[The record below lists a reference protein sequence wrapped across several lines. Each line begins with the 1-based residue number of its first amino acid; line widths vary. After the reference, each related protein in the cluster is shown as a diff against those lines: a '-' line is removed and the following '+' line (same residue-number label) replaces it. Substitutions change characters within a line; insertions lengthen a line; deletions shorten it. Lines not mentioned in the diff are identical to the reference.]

1 MPTLSIIIP
10 IYNEEGNIP
19 VLYERLTQVM
29 HKLGESYEL
38 LFVNDGSRDN
48 SLALV
53 MELAQKD
60 AQVKYLDFSRNFG
73 HQIAVTAGIDAAR
86 GDALVII
93 DADLQDPP
101 ELIQEMFVKYKEGF
115 EVVYAKRRQRKGETF
130 FKKVT
135 AKMFYRTL
143 ARITTLDIPLDT
155 GDFRLIDRKVAEVLK
170 KMPEQNKYIRGQIAW
185 IGFRQTFVEYDRDSR
200 HTGETGYTL
209 RKMIRFA
216 LDGIT
221 GFSNL
226 PLRLA
231 TIAGFTVSG
240 IAFLMMIYAL
250 VSRLI
255 WKDFEPGWTSLILSV
270 LFIGGIQLITIGI
283 IGEYINRISTN
294 VRNRPLYVIRETNV
308 DEEE

>member
-19 VLYERLTQVM
+19 VLYERMTKVM
-29 HKLGESYEL
+29 TDLGESYEL
-38 LFVNDGSRDN
+38 LFINDGSKDN

-60 AQVKYLDFSRNFG
+60 EQVKYLDFSRNFG
-73 HQIAVTAGIDAAR
+73 HQIAVTAGIDAAK
-86 GDALVII
+86 GDAMVVI

-101 ELIQEMFVKYKEGF
+101 ELIREMFEKYKEGF
-115 EVVYAKRRQRKGETF
+115 EVVYAKRKKRQGETI
-130 FKKVT
+130 FKKFT

-143 ARITTLDIPLDT
+143 ARITTLDIPLDA
-155 GDFRLIDRKVAEVLK
+155 GDFRLIDRKVADVLK

-185 IGFRQTFVEYDRDSR
+185 IGFRQTYVEYDRDSR

-209 RKMIRFA
+209 KKMIQFA

-250 VSRLI
+250 ISRFV
-255 WKDFEPGWTSLILSV
+255 WKDYEPGWTSLILSV

-294 VRNRPLYVIRETNV
+294 VRNRPLYVVRETNV
-308 DEEE
+308 EEEE

>member
-19 VLYERLTQVM
+19 VLYERLTKVM
-29 HKLGESYEL
+29 QELGESYEL
-38 LFVNDGSRDN
+38 VFINDGSKDN

-60 AQVKYLDFSRNFG
+60 DRVKYLDFSRNFG
-73 HQIAVTAGIDAAR
+73 HQIAVTAGIDAAK

-101 ELIQEMFVKYKEGF
+101 ELIREMFEKYKEGF
-115 EVVYAKRRQRKGETF
+115 EVVYAKRRKRKGETI
-130 FKKVT
+130 FKKFT
-135 AKMFYRTL
+135 AKIFYRTL

-185 IGFRQTFVEYDRDSR
+185 IGFKQTYVEYDRDSR
-200 HTGETGYTL
+200 HAGETGYTL
-209 RKMIRFA
+209 RKMLRFA

-231 TIAGFTVSG
+231 TVAGFTVSG
-240 IAFLMMIYAL
+240 IAFLLMIYAL
-250 VSRLI
+250 ISRFI
-255 WKDFEPGWTSLILSV
+255 WKDYEPGWTSLILSV
-270 LFIGGIQLITIGI
+270 LFIGGIQLIAIGI

-294 VRNRPLYVIRETNV
+294 VRNRPLYVVRETNV
-308 DEEE
+308 ED

>member
-19 VLYERLTQVM
+19 VLYERLTKVM
-29 HKLGESYEL
+29 KDLGESYEL
-38 LFVNDGSRDN
+38 LFINDGSRDN

-60 AQVKYLDFSRNFG
+60 EAVKYLDFSRNFG
-73 HQIAVTAGIDAAR
+73 HQIAVTAGIDAAK
-86 GDALVII
+86 GDAMVII

-101 ELIQEMFVKYKEGF
+101 ELILEMFEKYKEGF
-115 EVVYAKRRQRKGETF
+115 EVVYAKRRKRKGETI
-130 FKKVT
+130 FKKLT
-135 AKMFYRTL
+135 ARLFYRTL
-143 ARITTLDIPLDT
+143 AKITTLDIPLDT
-155 GDFRLIDRKVAEVLK
+155 GDFRLIDRKVADVLK

-185 IGFRQTFVEYDRDSR
+185 IGFRQTYVEYDRDSR

-209 RKMIRFA
+209 SKMIRFA

-231 TIAGFTVSG
+231 TVAGFTVSG
-240 IAFLMMIYAL
+240 IAFLLMIYAL
-250 VSRLI
+250 ISRLI
-255 WKDFEPGWTSLILSV
+255 WKDYEPGWTSLILSV

-308 DEEE
+308 EED

>member
-19 VLYERLTQVM
+19 VLYERLSKVM
-29 HKLGESYEL
+29 KDLGESYEL
-38 LFVNDGSRDN
+38 VFINDGSRDN

-60 AQVKYLDFSRNFG
+60 EAVKYLDFSRNFG
-73 HQIAVTAGIDAAR
+73 HQIGVTAGIDAAK
-86 GDALVII
+86 GDAMVII

-101 ELIQEMFVKYKEGF
+101 ELILEMFEKYKEGF
-115 EVVYAKRRQRKGETF
+115 EVVYAKRRKRKGETI
-130 FKKVT
+130 FKKLT
-135 AKMFYRTL
+135 ARLFYRTL
-143 ARITTLDIPLDT
+143 AKITTLDIPLDT
-155 GDFRLIDRKVAEVLK
+155 GDFRLIDRKVADVLK

-185 IGFRQTFVEYDRDSR
+185 IGFRQTYVEYDRDSR
-200 HTGETGYTL
+200 HAGETGYTL
-209 RKMIRFA
+209 RKMLKFA

-221 GFSNL
+221 GFSDF

-231 TIAGFTVSG
+231 TIAGFVVSG
-240 IAFLMMIYAL
+240 IAFLLMIYAL
-250 VSRLI
+250 ISRFI
-255 WKDFEPGWTSLILSV
+255 WQDYEPGWTSLILSV

-294 VRNRPLYVIRETNV
+294 VRNRPLYVVRETNV
-308 DEEE
+308 ED